1 MKKQM
6 IYEFICAFV
15 DERTDGW
22 ITDIKHN
29 DNLVDALG
37 FDSIDLADLKIR
49 LEKKF
54 SIYIEN
60 GAVYEWKTVKDVVED
75 VYHLANY

>member
-1 MKKQM
+1 MCFFSVKNIVCQDWFVWKGGCF
-6 IYEFICAFV
+6 FI
-15 DERTDGW
+15 DY
-22 ITDIKHN
+22 
-29 DNLVDALG
+29 
-37 FDSIDLADLKIR
+37 LADLKIR